1 MARLAPIDL
10 AVPMLLFAFA
20 LLACQDEQA
29 PCEGPSCNG
38 GGGQG
43 GGTAREC
50 PDSGVLYG
58 PWSLHF
64 DETSAVVRWD
74 GCKPSSTE
82 LSVQP
87 EDGGETLSF
96 SGEQTAAE
104 VTTEYSFLSGIPPDL
119 PGTYYRTEVV
129 VTGLQPGSCYRYEPS
144 AEPARSGRFCTARA
158 AGEPYRFMAIGDTNP
173 TIGDTA
179 GVLDAALVD
188 NPDFVVHSGDIQLY
202 SSVFE
207 TWAIWFPQ
215 MAPLLE
221 QGAFMP
227 AIGNHEYDNETEF
240 EDYYVRLFGGAG
252 FDGTID
258 YYRFQSGGVW
268 FFSLNT
274 ENPLDAGST
283 QAVWLEHQLAD
294 AAATPGYRCSI
305 VYLHRPFITLADYS
319 QKKTE
324 REHFKPIFLQHG
336 VRVVL
341 QGHVHGYERF
351 VDGQLTYITTGG
363 GGAVLHD
370 LDERIDDRP
379 DEAALRVASA
389 QRNHAV
395 IFDVGVAELTG
406 TVISNKAEV
415 LDTFVISLQ

>member
-1 MARLAPIDL
+1 MARLPSL
-10 AVPMLLFAFA
+10 G
-20 LLACQDEQA
+20 LLALTLLLGCEDEQPA
-29 PCEGPSCNG
+29 CEGPSCNA
-38 GGGQG
+38 GGQG
-43 GGTAREC
+43 GGTARPC

-87 EDGGETLSF
+87 ESGGATLSF

-104 VTTEYSFLSGIPPDL
+104 VTTRCDALSGIPPDL
-119 PGTYYRTEVV
+119 PGTYYRTEVA
-129 VTGLQPGSCYRYEPS
+129 VTGLQSGACYRYEIG

-158 AGEPYRFMAIGDTNP
+158 PDEPFRFMAIGDTNP
-173 TIGDTA
+173 AIGDTDDLLA
-179 GVLDAALVD
+179 AVLVE
-188 NPDFVVHSGDIQLY
+188 NPDFVIHSGDIQLY
-202 SSVFE
+202 ASVFE
-207 TWAIWFPQ
+207 TWAGWFPQ

-227 AIGNHEYDNETEF
+227 AIGNHEYENDTEF

-258 YYRFQSGGVW
+258 YYSFQSGGVW

-274 ENPLDAGST
+274 EIPLEAGST
-283 QAVWLEHQLAD
+283 QADWLEQQLAD
-294 AAATPGYRCSI
+294 AAAEPGYRFSV

-319 QKKTE
+319 QNTTE
-324 REHFKPIFLQHG
+324 REHFRPIFLQRG

-351 VDGQLTYITTGG
+351 VDGELTYITTGG
-363 GGAVLHD
+363 GGAALHD
-370 LDERIDDRP
+370 LDERMDDRP

-389 QRNHAV
+389 KRNHAV
-395 IFDVGVAELTG
+395 VFEVGAGELTG

-415 LDTFVISLQ
+415 LDTFVIGLQ